1 MNKEKIRKVEP
12 VRLSKDQ
19 LRNSRNGTL
28 GRFPSQD
35 LYELEQN
42 EGVNE
47 SKRSREMRS
56 PSVEK

>member
-1 MNKEKIRKVEP
+1 MNKEKIRKMEP

-35 LYELEQN
+35 LYEPEQN
-42 EGVNE
+42 EEVTE
-47 SKRSREMRS
+47 SGRSREMRS
-56 PSVEK
+56 PTIEK